1 MRIIVIGGIAAG
13 AKAAAKARRVD
24 PNHEIIIYQ
33 DEDEVSY
40 SACGL
45 PYVISGVIDDGR
57 KIVIRQPED
66 FAREGIKVFTRH
78 RVTSIDKTRQQL
90 TVRNLKNNFAET
102 VDYDRLILATGAYP
116 IVPNVEGITL
126 EGVLTLRNISDLGRF
141 KTLFNTMQPKRAVI
155 IGAGYIGLELAESFH
170 ELTIKTTIVEK
181 AARILPRFDA
191 EMARPVHEHLLENQ
205 VELII
210 GDGLARLHGYNGWV
224 TAVETECGKMI
235 PADLVVIAIGVKP
248 NVELAIVG
256 GIELGKTGAIAV
268 DSRMETRTPGIFA
281 AGDCCETVNRMTD
294 TPIWMPLGDIANLQ
308 GRVAGENVAGGNAHF
323 PGVFGTAIFKTFK
336 LTVAITLKTA
346 VEHSKIPFALSLSKG
361 ERGFGMLT
369 KWVNVRKPFML
380 RHAQHERL
388 SHVPTAVFR
397 ITGLSEQAA
406 QESGFE
412 PVSIVMTGTDRARY
426 YPGRQEF
433 SLKLIADRQDGR
445 LLGAQV
451 IGCGTVDKMIDIIA
465 TALLGKLTCADMEN
479 ADLAYSPPFSPVLS
493 PINVAAGILKSK
505 QG

>member
-1 MRIIVIGGIAAG
+1 MRIIIIGGVAAG
-13 AKAAAKARRVD
+13 TKAAAKAHRVD

-33 DEDEVSY
+33 DEAEVSY

-66 FAREGIKVFTRH
+66 FAKEGIKVYTRY
-78 RVTSIDKTRQQL
+78 RVTSIDNAKQRL
-90 TVRNLKNNFAET
+90 RVKNLESNSEDL
-102 VDYDRLILATGAYP
+102 VDYDRLILATGACP
-116 IVPNVEGITL
+116 IVPNIEGISL

-141 KTLFNTMQPKRAVI
+141 KTLLTTRQPKKAVI

-170 ELTIKTTIVEK
+170 ELNIKTTIIEK
-181 AARILPRFDA
+181 ATRILPKFDT
-191 EMARPVHEHLLENQ
+191 EMVQSVHDHLLENQ
-205 VELII
+205 VELIL
-210 GDGLARLHGYNGWV
+210 GDGLAKLHGENGRV
-224 TAVETECGKMI
+224 IAVETESGKMI

-248 NVELAIVG
+248 NVELAKAA

-281 AGDCCETVNRMTD
+281 AGDCCETVNRITGK
-294 TPIWMPLGDIANLQ
+294 PIWMPLGDIANLQ

-323 PGVFGTAIFKTFK
+323 PGVFGTAIFKIFK
-336 LTVAITLKTA
+336 LTVA
-346 VEHSKIPFALSLSKG
+346 
-361 ERGFGMLT
+361 
-369 KWVNVRKPFML
+369 
-380 RHAQHERL
+380 
-388 SHVPTAVFR
+388 

-426 YPGRQEF
+426 YPGRQEYT
-433 SLKLIADRQDGR
+433 LKLMADRQDGR

-451 IGCGTVDKMIDIIA
+451 VGSGNVDKMIDIAA

-493 PINVAAGILKSK
+493 TIIVAAGILKNK
-505 QG
+505 LV

>member
-1 MRIIVIGGIAAG
+1 MRIIVIGGVAAG

-66 FAREGIKVFTRH
+66 FAREGIKVSTRH

-170 ELTIKTTIVEK
+170 ELNIKTTIVEK

-191 EMARPVHEHLLENQ
+191 EIARPVHEHLLENQ

-210 GDGLARLHGYNGWV
+210 GDGLARLHGENGRV
-224 TAVETECGKMI
+224 IAVETECGKII

-248 NVELAIVG
+248 NIEVAKAG

-268 DSRMETRTPGIFA
+268 DSRMETRTAGIFA
-281 AGDCCETVNRMTD
+281 AGDCCETINRITD

-308 GRVAGENVAGGNAHF
+308 GRVAGENVAGGNAYF

-336 LTVAITLKTA
+336 LTVA
-346 VEHSKIPFALSLSKG
+346 
-361 ERGFGMLT
+361 
-369 KWVNVRKPFML
+369 
-380 RHAQHERL
+380 
-388 SHVPTAVFR
+388 

-433 SLKLIADRQDGR
+433 SLKLIADRQDSR

-451 IGCGTVDKMIDIIA
+451 IGRGNVDKMIDIAA
-465 TALLGKLTCADMEN
+465 TALLGKLTCADLEN

-493 PINVAAGILKSK
+493 PIIMAAGILKSK
-505 QG
+505 LV